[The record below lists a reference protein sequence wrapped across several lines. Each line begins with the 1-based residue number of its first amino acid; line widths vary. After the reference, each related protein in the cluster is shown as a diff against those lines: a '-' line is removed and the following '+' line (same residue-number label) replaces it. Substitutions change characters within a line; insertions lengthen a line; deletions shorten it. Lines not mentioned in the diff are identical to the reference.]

1 MANLN
6 GFLNEALG
14 QVLIDRNVTLLGDKP
29 PPIAAGDPAAIVS
42 GLPHIRIDAA
52 RGQFQGRRKRV
63 TLRRG
68 PHHATVLS
76 RCRPLPA
83 EPAGGWLV
91 VEWARDRF
99 DRTVP
104 VCAVDQREGR
114 IHVLLE
120 LETARVMDCSAGLDP
135 AGLLAEAFIG
145 EPLSILMQHAPQPHV
160 GTDVR
165 RHVRMLLE
173 KRVHDE
179 RDALEGEISLLR
191 RFAPQ
196 NALPRVLARH
206 LESLSRALNQRRPE
220 VDEERIEREVS
231 RLVKLVASRA
241 LAAIRVGPSRIEGL
255 INPGAFGNEWRLRSA
270 MFRLQLGC
278 SPLHPILQTWSP
290 LRPAPRAHHGHC
302 LGEARPVLLDRD
314 TDGDLYTLVD
324 TVINF
329 RESNRIRAI
338 PVVEP
343 SWLGRRL
350 ADWVASMF

>member
-1 MANLN
+1 MADLN

-14 QVLIDRNVTLLGDKP
+14 QVLIDRSVTLLGDTP
-29 PPIAAGDPAAIVS
+29 PAIAAGDPDAIVS

-52 RGQFQGRRKRV
+52 RGGFRGRRKRV
-63 TLRRG
+63 TLKRG

-83 EPAGGWLV
+83 EPEGGWLV

-99 DRTVP
+99 DRTIP
-104 VCAVDQREGR
+104 VCAVEQREGR
-114 IHVLLE
+114 FHVLLE
-120 LETARVMDCSAGLDP
+120 LETARVVDSSAGLDP

-145 EPLSILMQHAPQPHV
+145 EPLSILMKHAPEPRV
-160 GTDVR
+160 GTDVCG
-165 RHVRMLLE
+165 HVRALME
-173 KRVHDE
+173 KRVVDE
-179 RDALEGEISLLR
+179 RDALEGELSLLR

-196 NALPRVLARH
+196 SALPRVLARH
-206 LESLSRALNQRRPE
+206 LESLKRALGERRDE
-220 VDEERIEREVS
+220 VGEEQIEHEVS

-241 LAAIRVGPSRIEGL
+241 LAAIRVGPNRIEGL
-255 INPGAFGNEWRLRSA
+255 INPGALGNEWRLRSA

-290 LRPAPRAHHGHC
+290 LRSAPRREHGHC

-329 RESNRIRAI
+329 RETNHIRAI